1 MGEEKKIEYIAFE
14 STCTRLER
22 MNKRLWVLCIILIVL
37 LFCSNLAW
45 VLYESQYQTVESTTV
60 TQDLEATDGG
70 DAIIN
75 DGVHINGENKTDS
88 K

>member
-1 MGEEKKIEYIAFE
+1 MDERKIEYIAFE
-14 STCTRLER
+14 SICTRLER
-22 MNKRLWVLCIILIVL
+22 TNKRLWILCILLIVL
-37 LFCSNLAW
+37 LFGTNLAW
-45 VLYESQYQTVESTTV
+45 VIYENQYQTVEATTV

-75 DGVHINGENKTDS
+75 DGVHINGESKTNS